1 VIAPALVLALLALAA
16 PGGEPSDRVLLKSG
30 KELLGRVLFQD
41 ATTLVLR
48 QDGRDTELELAS
60 IARVESRRANLATL
74 LENAARSDLGRV
86 EELELLAAQ
95 AEEMGLPGEAQVF
108 WWRLLRLDPEHAG
121 ARRALGHEQRGGGW
135 SVPHGRRRVDE
146 ARRVALARDW
156 GTAWE
161 LASFHYRLRT
171 NLPLERALEL
181 LLDLERVYA
190 AFYAEIGAELRLHDV
205 TRPLSVHV
213 HATRVSYPETANDW
227 GSYDSGADVVHVN
240 AAERLDCGVLAH
252 ELVHQLLYV
261 TAFRERGAS
270 TGTLPG
276 WLDEGLAEYLGAGV
290 SCWPAPHEP
299 GRLRLD
305 HFRAQAGA
313 ARPLDLTRVLTLSAD
328 DYYAS
333 SDRDLKY
340 AQSYTLVQFLLHGD
354 DGRHRAGFLDFLR
367 QVYAGKGSSTD
378 LKRALDTD
386 WRTLERAWTAHV
398 KRQVG

>member
-1 VIAPALVLALLALAA
+1 MAATSLLLTLLLAA
-16 PGGEPSDRVLLKSG
+16 PGGEPSDRVLLKNG

-48 QDGRDTELELAS
+48 QDGRDTELELGA

-74 LENAARSDLGRV
+74 LENAARADLGDV

-108 WWRLLRLDPEHAG
+108 WWRLLRLDPERQD
-121 ARRALGHEQRGGGW
+121 ARRSLGHEKRGGGW
-135 SVPHGRRRVDE
+135 TLPLGRRQVDE

-190 AFYAEIGAELRLHDV
+190 AFQALIGAELRLFDV

-213 HATRVSYPETANDW
+213 HATRASYPETANE
-227 GSYDSGADVVHVN
+227 GGMYDSGADIVHVN

-261 TAFRERGAS
+261 TVFRERGAS
-270 TGTLPG
+270 AGTLPG
-276 WLDEGLAEYLGAGV
+276 WMDEGLAEYVGSTV

-299 GRLRLD
+299 GRVRKDYFRL
-305 HFRAQAGA
+305 QADA
-313 ARPLDLTRVLTLSAD
+313 PRPLDLTRVLSLAAD

-333 SDRDLKY
+333 TDRDLKY
-340 AQSYTLVQFLLHGD
+340 AQSYTLVHFLLHGD
-354 DGRHRAGFLDFLR
+354 GGRHRAGFLAFLR

-386 WRTLERAWTAHV
+386 WRTLEKAWLAYV
-398 KRQVG
+398 RQQAS